1 MENQGGFLFTLKILL
16 EALLNML
23 CVYNMKKKNSVQR
36 KEKEK
41 KKRKIREKNNF
52 LSFYHHF
59 LFPTRSK
66 ILTYFTE
73 CQKIIKIEKDFRFI
87 DFLTL
92 IRYKVICL

>member
-36 KEKEK
+36 KGKEK
-41 KKRKIREKNNF
+41 KKEKFVRKII
-52 LSFYHHF
+52 SF
-59 LFPTRSK
+59 LFTTIFYFPRDQRFLLILLSVKKLSK
-66 ILTYFTE
+66 S
-73 CQKIIKIEKDFRFI
+73 KDFRFI